1 MPEVPRLLEADMVLL
16 PAKPEL
22 VAILEDDLDLI
33 RDDAVATL
41 VRPRAPR
48 RPAEEPRAPRAEVEA
63 GNFLLNSSSSRR
75 RRSSSLRSSSSAALR
90 ASSCCFRSA
99 SASISAK
106 SFVAPFHVGS
116 RIRRW
121 LCSVWD
127 KMRVQVLSSVE
138 AFETVLETDLKGID
152 VSTTLHHY
160 S

>member
-22 VAILEDDLDLI
+22 VAILDDDLDLI
-33 RDDAVATL
+33 LDDAVATL

-48 RPAEEPRAPRAEVEA
+48 RPVEPRVPREEVEA
-63 GNFLLNSSSSRR
+63 GSFLLDSSSSRR

-90 ASSCCFRSA
+90 ASSCCFRNA

-138 AFETVLETDLKGID
+138 AFETVLETD
-152 VSTTLHHY
+152 
-160 S
+160 